1 MCPLFPQSGITG
13 LLFVISKKYKYSL
26 FIHFVFFHKVV
37 FPGKVRGFKACRE
50 ELVLAENFSMQ
61 EGAPA
66 LIAYQ
71 ISDLVVSS

>member
-1 MCPLFPQSGITG
+1 
-13 LLFVISKKYKYSL
+13 
-26 FIHFVFFHKVV
+26 V